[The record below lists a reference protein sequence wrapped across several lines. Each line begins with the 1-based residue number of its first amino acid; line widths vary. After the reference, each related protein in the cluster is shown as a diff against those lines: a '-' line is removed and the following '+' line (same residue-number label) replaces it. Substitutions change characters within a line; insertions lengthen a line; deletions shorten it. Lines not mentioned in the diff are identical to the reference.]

1 MWSLKNLESLG
12 KKHTQKLRYLYPVL
26 ETNFQD
32 LEIGHHSFS
41 KLSQFKE
48 KKEENGIFG
57 RDLGKFTCS
66 LIVQQLVLWPVDEKE
81 IVTCSLIV
89 QQLVLWPVDQNDDD
103 DELMLNVLRC
113 HLTY

>member
-32 LEIGHHSFS
+32 LEIGHYSFS

-48 KKEENGIFG
+48 KKEEMAF
-57 RDLGKFTCS
+57 LAVTLES
-66 LIVQQLVLWPVDEKE
+66 SPVL
-81 IVTCSLIV
+81 
-89 QQLVLWPVDQNDDD
+89 
-103 DELMLNVLRC
+103 
-113 HLTY
+113 